1 MTDLYWDP
9 FTPELRDDPYP
20 LWKRM
25 RDEEPV
31 YHNDKYDF
39 WVLSRFH
46 DIEHAHK
53 DVETYSSSHGTTRD
67 LMSEEPMDT
76 GMFINLDP
84 PKHTVLRRLVSRAF
98 TTRRMSMLEERIREV
113 CAGLLDPHVGAGGF
127 DYVQDFSAIL
137 PPTIISS
144 LLGVPEQDQPALRHL
159 VDDMFVIDES
169 GLGLT
174 GEVAQKAMLQ
184 LFEYLGGQFAE
195 RRKHPRDDM
204 FTELVQAEITDE
216 TGELRHMTDDELTG
230 FGLVLFAAG
239 SETVARHLGWVASVL
254 PQYADQRAELARD
267 FSLIPNA
274 IEEILRFEPPS
285 PVQARWVAKEVTLH
299 GATIPVGSKAVL
311 LTGSAARDERKYPQP
326 DVLDI
331 HRKVDLHLTFGYGI
345 HFCLGAALARM
356 EGRIGLEETL
366 TRWPEWQ
373 VDREHAVLLYT
384 STVRGPTKL
393 PVFC

>member
-9 FTPELRDDPYP
+9 FSPELRDDPYP

-25 RDEEPV
+25 RDEAPV
-31 YHNDKYDF
+31 YHNEKYDF

-46 DIEHAHK
+46 DIERAHK
-53 DVETYSSSHGTTRD
+53 DVATYSSSHGTTLD
-67 LMSEEPMDT
+67 LMSDEPMDT

-113 CAGLLDPHVGAGGF
+113 CAGLLDPHLGSGRF

-144 LLGVPEQDQPALRHL
+144 LLGVPDQDQEGLRHL
-159 VDDMFVIDES
+159 VDDMFVIDDS
-169 GLGLT
+169 GVGMT
-174 GEVAQKAMLQ
+174 GEVAQKAMLE
-184 LFEYLGGQFAE
+184 LFQYLGGQFTE
-195 RRKHPRDDM
+195 RRKHPRDDI

-216 TGELRHMTDDELTG
+216 TGEVRHLTDDELTG
-230 FGLVLFAAG
+230 FALLLFAAG

-254 PQYADQRAELARD
+254 PEYPEQRAELARD

-285 PVQARWVAKEVTLH
+285 PVQARWVAQEVNLH
-299 GATIPVGSKAVL
+299 GVTIPVGSKAVL

-326 DVLDI
+326 DLLDI

-366 TRWPEWQ
+366 RRWPEWQ
-373 VDREHAVLLYT
+373 VDQEHSVLLYT

-393 PVFC
+393 PVYS

>member
-9 FTPELRDDPYP
+9 FSPELRDDPYP

-25 RDEEPV
+25 RDEVPV
-31 YHNDKYDF
+31 YHNDTYDF
-39 WVLSRFH
+39 WVLSRFR
-46 DIEHAHK
+46 DIERAHK
-53 DVETYSSSHGTTRD
+53 DVETYSSSHGTTLD

-113 CAGLLDPHVGAGGF
+113 CAGLLDPHVGAGRF

-144 LLGVPEQDQPALRHL
+144 LLGVPDQDQEGLRHL
-159 VDDMFVIDES
+159 VDDMFVIDDS
-169 GLGLT
+169 GVGMT
-174 GEVAQKAMLQ
+174 GEVAQRAMFE
-184 LFEYLGGQFAE
+184 LFEYLGGQFTE
-195 RRKHPRDDM
+195 RRNRPRDDM

-216 TGELRHMTDDELTG
+216 TGEFRHLTHDELTG
-230 FGLVLFAAG
+230 FALLLFAAG

-254 PQYADQRAELARD
+254 PEYPDQRAELARD

-285 PVQARWVAKEVTLH
+285 PVQARWVAKEVNLH
-299 GATIPVGSKAVL
+299 GVTIPIGSKAVL

-326 DVLDI
+326 DLLDI

-366 TRWPEWQ
+366 RRWPEWQ
-373 VDREHAVLLYT
+373 VDREHSVLLYT

-393 PVFC
+393 PVYS